1 MSSLGVIAILFLFVI
16 MILNI
21 KIIKI
26 QKKILHY
33 LLMDGI
39 IEFFLLEIFFI
50 INNDYIPI
58 IPKKIEY
65 NLFNIYRLCLYI
77 YIYIYIMLINYKTLI
92 IFLMYLKNTVYP

>member
-1 MSSLGVIAILFLFVI
+1 MSSLGVIAILFLFLI

-26 QKKILHY
+26 HKNILHY

-50 INNDYIPI
+50 KMITFPYYQQN
-58 IPKKIEY
+58 
-65 NLFNIYRLCLYI
+65 
-77 YIYIYIMLINYKTLI
+77 
-92 IFLMYLKNTVYP
+92 